1 MISADVFVFWKIWVA
16 WKRTAKHVLLHQ
28 SLISIG
34 TSLHPV
40 FNHPAN
46 LIWILDPK
54 INLRTVMLLKAWI
67 FGDTIRLY
75 IHSCP
80 KKKSQVILGI
90 FCKLTQ
96 ASSFF
101 QTEPTR
107 IMIHTVGC
115 CASSTYYICNIW
127 TIFNMVLWWF
137 GECLSPLVVGS
148 EWLDLESDW
157 WDLFGFYPQY
167 PRPRTWI
174 QRVRLVAIFLP
185 AESINFRTWKRLS
198 KSCDPQIIFIWWW
211 NVFLPQVIP
220 ETFLGNHPTSCSRKP
235 FWKIQPPLS
244 NQILWSSTLNMILN
258 IS

>member
-1 MISADVFVFWKIWVA
+1 MFSWA
-16 WKRTAKHVLLHQ
+16 L
-28 SLISIG
+28 G

-54 INLRTVMLLKAWI
+54 IYLRTVMLLKAWGI

-75 IHSCP
+75 IHSSP

-101 QTEPTR
+101 LKQSPQK
-107 IMIHTVGC
+107 
-115 CASSTYYICNIW
+115 SWSTLLGAVLRPHIIYIYNIW

-148 EWLDLESDW
+148 EWLDLDSDW

-185 AESINFRTWKRLS
+185 AELINSRTWKRLS
-198 KSCDPQIIFIWWW
+198 KLCDPQIIFTWWW
-211 NVFLPQVIP
+211 ISR
-220 ETFLGNHPTSCSRKP
+220 NHFWWITLDYTTSCSRKP
-235 FWKIQPPLS
+235 FWMIQPTPS
-244 NQILWSSTLNMILN
+244 NQILWSSTLNIIPN